1 MQAREI
7 VVANRQGLH
16 ARACARI
23 VHVASKF
30 SSNVLLSSGARRAS
44 ANSIVAVMLLAAAFG
59 ATIRI
64 ETSGPDEM
72 AAMTAIVDLIHGDLD
87 TRI

>member
-7 VVANRQGLH
+7 VITSRQGLH
-16 ARACARI
+16 ARASARI

-30 SSNVLLSSGARRAS
+30 RSTVLLSSGTRRAS
-44 ANSIVAVMLLAAAFG
+44 AHSIVAVMLLAAAFRS
-59 ATIRI
+59 TIRV

-72 AAMTAIVDLIHGDLD
+72 AAMTAIVEVIHSDLE
-87 TRI
+87 TRM

>member
-7 VVANRQGLH
+7 VITSRQGLH
-16 ARACARI
+16 ARASARI

-30 SSNVLLSSGARRAS
+30 RSTVLLSSGARRAS
-44 ANSIVAVMLLAAAFG
+44 AQSIVAVMLLAAAFG
-59 ATIRI
+59 STIRI

-72 AAMTAIVDLIHGDLD
+72 AAMTAIVDLIHSDLD
-87 TRI
+87 PRA

>member
-7 VVANRQGLH
+7 VVTNRQGLH
-16 ARACARI
+16 ARASARI

-30 SSNVLLSSGARRAS
+30 RSSVLLSSGARRAS
-44 ANSIVAVMLLAAAFG
+44 AHSIVAVMLLAAAFG
-59 ATIRI
+59 STIRI
-64 ETSGPDEM
+64 ETSGPDEQ

>member
-7 VVANRQGLH
+7 VITNQLGLH

-30 SSNVLLSSGARRAS
+30 RSSVLLSSGMRRAS
-44 ANSIVAVMLLAAAFG
+44 AHSIVAVMLLAAAFG
-59 ATIRI
+59 ATIRV
-64 ETSGPDEM
+64 ETDGPEEM
-72 AAMTAIVDLIHGDLD
+72 AAMTAIVDLFHEGLDL
-87 TRI
+87 RV

>member
-7 VVANRQGLH
+7 VITSRQGLH
-16 ARACARI
+16 ARASARI

-30 SSNVLLSSGARRAS
+30 RSTVLLSNGTRRAS
-44 ANSIVAVMLLAAAFG
+44 AHSIVAVMLLAAAFRS
-59 ATIRI
+59 TIRV

-72 AAMTAIVDLIHGDLD
+72 AAMTAIVEVIHSDLD
-87 TRI
+87 TRA

>member
-7 VVANRQGLH
+7 VITSRQGLH
-16 ARACARI
+16 ARASARI

-30 SSNVLLSSGARRAS
+30 RSSVLLSSGTRRAS
-44 ANSIVAVMLLAAAFG
+44 AHSIVAVMLLAAAFRS
-59 ATIRI
+59 TIRV

-72 AAMTAIVDLIHGDLD
+72 AAMTAIVEVIHSDLD
-87 TRI
+87 TRT